1 MSVPITNHRQ
11 ARSNARRRSG
21 RIHWWRWLLLLAL
34 LAVVGWTG
42 WVYANIHAVAVHDE
56 AQLADAIAVFGA
68 AEYEGRPSPVLRAR
82 LQHTLELYQ
91 HGIAPLIITM
101 GGADDMEHTEGG
113 VGRSFLTSHGVPQT
127 AVLAETLSGTTEES
141 VAQLAAMA
149 RTYHLQKIVV
159 VSDATHL
166 FRVREMCR
174 AQGLQV
180 FTSPRSP
187 GRPLERTEQFGRV
200 MHEVLS
206 YTLWRLHIT

>member
-1 MSVPITNHRQ
+1 MIVPSTNLRQ
-11 ARSNARRRSG
+11 VRTGGSWSWLRRLM
-21 RIHWWRWLLLLAL
+21 LLIVLIALA
-34 LAVVGWTG
+34 WTA
-42 WVYANIHAVAVHDE
+42 WVCFNIHKVATHDE
-56 AQLADAIAVFGA
+56 AQPADAIAVFGA

-91 HGIAPLIITM
+91 RGIAPLIITM

-113 VGRSFLTSHGVPQT
+113 VGRSYLASHGVPQT
-127 AVLAETLSGTTEES
+127 AVLAETLSGSTEES
-141 VAQLAAMA
+141 VAQLADMA
-149 RTYHLQKIVV
+149 RSHNLQRIVV
-159 VSDATHL
+159 VSDGTHL

-187 GRPLERTEQFGRV
+187 GRPLGWTEQLSRV